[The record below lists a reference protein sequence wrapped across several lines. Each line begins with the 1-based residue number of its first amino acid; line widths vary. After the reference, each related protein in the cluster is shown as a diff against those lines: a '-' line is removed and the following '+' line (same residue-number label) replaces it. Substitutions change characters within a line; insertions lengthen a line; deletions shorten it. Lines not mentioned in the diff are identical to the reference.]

1 MNGLL
6 QDFRYALRQFRKN
19 PGFCTTVVLTLALA
33 IGVATAVFSVFYAM
47 LIRPLPYDHP
57 DRIFFLQTWSPQ
69 GYTQPAS
76 YPEYLDWRRETH
88 LLETVAGF
96 AAVGSAN
103 LQGPSGPVALP
114 KISTTDNFFEV
125 FGVSPYLGR
134 TFAEGEDQPGRND
147 VALLSYEVWRQ
158 HFGSQRSIIGQTI
171 KLDGLPHIV
180 IGVMPAGFRY
190 PVNVRSAV
198 YTPLHMPKELAGA
211 RGSHW
216 LQTIARI
223 KGGTP
228 REQAQAD
235 MDRVLNDL
243 GRAFPASKGRRMQL
257 VSLGASIVG
266 DVEAPL
272 KTLIFAVLALL
283 AIACVNV
290 AGLLLA
296 HGVHRQREIALRSAV
311 GAARFRIVRQL
322 LTEVLLLACLGALGG
337 TIVAHLLLDAV
348 RALLVTALARGAAVR
363 LDISALLVALGLA
376 VLTSV
381 AAGLAPALRL
391 SSVAPNLSL
400 KTGSGAASTR
410 SQYRLRSG
418 FIMAQV
424 GLALV
429 LLVTS
434 GLLLRVLATL
444 RGTDLGFD
452 PEGILTCEIDLSP
465 AAYEGREVIA
475 NFYQPLLERVRA
487 IPGVRAA
494 GLIDILPIQNWGSNS
509 DIHIIGHPPDPPDQE
524 RLAETRI
531 VSPDYFSAFGSSLAR
546 GRLLDERVDTP
557 NSQPVIVVNE
567 AFVKKFFA
575 EGEDPI
581 GKYVEGWMSSG
592 AKLRIVGVARSIR
605 QNIYQPPM
613 AEMDFSFSQIPP
625 KDTMLAV
632 PSMWLAVR
640 TTSEPLLIVPS
651 LRRVFHELDPSLPFR
666 EPLTM
671 SQVVADVLV
680 FERLENWLFGTFAV
694 LAVLLAVIGLYGFIS
709 HEVELSTHD
718 IGVRMA
724 LGATRIAVLGS
735 VCRRIGSTLLGGV
748 IAGLVITAAVQK
760 LISAVVAIHALR
772 DAEVIIG
779 LAAGLFIAGMLA
791 VFAPAR
797 RAASVDPIVA
807 LRYE

>member
-1 MNGLL
+1 MNGFL
-6 QDFRYALRQFRKN
+6 QDVRSALRQLRKS
-19 PGFCTTVVLTLALA
+19 PGFCATVVLTLALA
-33 IGVATAVFSVFYAM
+33 IGVATAVFSVFDAM

-57 DRIFFLQTWSPQ
+57 DRIFFLETWSPQ

-76 YPEYLDWRRETH
+76 FPEYLDWRRENRAFST
-88 LLETVAGF
+88 L
-96 AAVGSAN
+96 AAYNAYSSAN
-103 LQGPSGPVALP
+103 LEGPAGPVAVP
-114 KISTTDNFFEV
+114 KVSSTDNFFEV
-125 FGVSPYLGR
+125 FGVAPYLGR
-134 TFAEGEDQPGRND
+134 TFAAGEDQPGRND

-158 HFGSQRSIIGQTI
+158 HFGSRRSVIGQAIT
-171 KLDGLPHIV
+171 LDGLPHTV

-190 PVNVRSAV
+190 PINVRSAV

-216 LQTIARI
+216 LQTVARI

-235 MDRVLNDL
+235 MERVLNDL
-243 GRAFPASKGRRMQL
+243 GRAFPASKGRHMQL
-257 VSLGASIVG
+257 VSIGASIVG
-266 DVEAPL
+266 GVEARL
-272 KTLIFAVLALL
+272 KILIFAVLALL
-283 AIACVNV
+283 AIGCVNV

-337 TIVAHLLLDAV
+337 TIVAQILLDAV
-348 RALLVTALARGAAVR
+348 RTLLVTALARGAEVR
-363 LDISALLVALGLA
+363 LDVSALLVALGLA
-376 VLTSV
+376 VLVSG

-391 SSVAPNLSL
+391 CSVAPNLSL
-400 KTGSGAASTR
+400 KTGSGVASTR

-418 FIMAQV
+418 FIVAQV
-424 GLALV
+424 GLTFV

-452 PEGILTCEIDLSP
+452 PDGLLTCEIDLSP

-475 NFYQPLLERVRA
+475 NFYRPLLERVRA

-509 DIHIIGHPPDPPDQE
+509 EIHINGHPPDPPNQE

-531 VSPDYFSAFGSSLAR
+531 VSPDYFSAFGTSLVR

-557 NSQPVIVVNE
+557 NSEPVIVVNE

-575 EGEDPI
+575 EGDDPI
-581 GKYVEGWMSSG
+581 GKHVEGWMS
-592 AKLRIVGVARSIR
+592 KLRIVGVARSIR
-605 QNIYQPPM
+605 QNIYDPPM

-625 KDTMLAV
+625 KDTILAV

-640 TTSEPLLIVPS
+640 TTSEPLSIVPS
-651 LRRVFHELDPSLPFR
+651 LRRVFHELDASLPFR

-671 SQVVADVLV
+671 SQVAADVLV

-735 VCRRIGSTLLGGV
+735 VCRRIGLTLLGGL
-748 IAGLVITAAVQK
+748 IAGLLMTAAVQK

-772 DAEVIIG
+772 DAEVIFG
-779 LAAGLFIAGMLA
+779 LAAGLFIVGMLA
-791 VFAPAR
+791 VCAPAR
-797 RAASVDPIVA
+797 RAASVDPMAA